1 MCDKNRS
8 GNRNLIERNWN
19 EEQNVVVQ
27 FARIRTYIKSLLELL
42 YGIILY
48 NSQDNDLKCLIF
60 PVSPKGSP

>member
-8 GNRNLIERNWN
+8 GNGNLIERIWN
-19 EEQNVVVQ
+19 EEQNVVVVQ

-48 NSQDNDLKCLIF
+48 NSQDNDLK
-60 PVSPKGSP
+60 